1 MDSTSKAMLQLV
13 VAVVIIATIIGYFWM
28 KVFHVIPPGE
38 LH

>member
-1 MDSTSKAMLQLV
+1 LV
-13 VAVVIIATIIGYFWM
+13 IALVIVAAIVGYFWM